1 MKLERVPA
9 LSLFATEAFRN
20 HWWIRLLC
28 EEVGDVWITDD
39 PSPGGSFTTFYRVI
53 TRRTY
58 GGNAMISDLYYLHE
72 LRHLRGFLRRKP
84 IDNWYEWQK
93 AMGHSEL
100 DASVTSECIVHFLI
114 PEARAAFTGQEIW
127 VDRHLAN
134 PKYQWF
140 KDQADPEQLGVLRAL
155 LSEDRLRA
163 LATPKHNDFIE
174 WQIHN
179 YGQQN
184 MRWYVIWA
192 KPVGHGPHANVAAW
206 RVVEEHVAR
215 PDWVDRHADWLAEVS
230 QNIPGPAGMPFPL
243 QAVEFEQVYKE
254 SNRNYG
260 NWPFA
265 T

>member
-127 VDRHLAN
+127 VDHLLKDRKFA
-134 PKYQWF
+134 WF
-140 KDQADPEQLGVLRAL
+140 IGQTDLEQVGVLRAL
-155 LSEDRLRA
+155 LTGERLRA
-163 LATPKHNDFIE
+163 LSAPKHNDYVE

-179 YGQQN
+179 YGLQN

-192 KPVGHGPHANVAAW
+192 KAVGHGPYAGTAAW
-206 RVVEEHVAR
+206 RAVESHFAQS
-215 PDWVDRHADWLAEVS
+215 DWSERHADWLADVS
-230 QNIPGPAGMPFPL
+230 LKLPGPAGMPFPL
-243 QAVEFEQVYKE
+243 QAAEFEAVYKK
-254 SNRNYG
+254 SNEDFG
-260 NWPFA
+260 NWPFH